1 LKNDTLTRKRML
13 QGVPMIK
20 KLFFVLTLVLLLMFS
35 VVGYADNSKDVIEL
49 KENGSINWSRGVVQ
63 AKGIGIPPTKLS
75 GDSNARTEAL
85 TDAKLNASH
94 VILKI
99 IKELRINGTTV
110 VGDYTIQEPAIMSK
124 IENMVNNAKVVK
136 KEYLTDGT
144 VKIEMEVNLRGGF
157 AQLILPKEI
166 KPLDSIKLV
175 TMNKSSTPVFT
186 GLVVDAKG
194 LGVKPVMVPKIIDEN
209 NQEVYGSAFVSREY
223 AVQQGMSGYSRDLK
237 ESLKDKRV
245 SDYPL
250 VVKGLKTS
258 GPGHSEIVISNADAS
273 KLRGISESLYFMKK
287 CRVIIVID

>member
-1 LKNDTLTRKRML
+1 
-13 QGVPMIK
+13 MIK

-35 VVGYADNSKDVIEL
+35 VFGYTDNSKDVIEL

-94 VILKI
+94 ETLKI

-110 VGDYTIQEPAIMSK
+110 VGDYAIQEPAIMSK

-175 TMNKSSTPVFT
+175 TMNKTSTPVFT

-194 LGVKPVMVPKIIDEN
+194 LSVKPVMVPKIIDEN

>member
-1 LKNDTLTRKRML
+1 
-13 QGVPMIK
+13 MIK

-35 VVGYADNSKDVIEL
+35 VFGYTDNSKDVIEL

-94 VILKI
+94 EILKI

-110 VGDYTIQEPAIMSK
+110 VGDYAIQEPAIMSK

-237 ESLKDKRV
+237 ESLKEKRV

>member
-1 LKNDTLTRKRML
+1 ML
-13 QGVPMIK
+13 QGVPMRK
-20 KLFFVLTLVLLLMFS
+20 KLYFVLTLLFLLTFS
-35 VVGYADNSKDVIEL
+35 VFGYTDNSKEVIEL
-49 KENGSINWSRGVVQ
+49 KKNGSINWSRGFVQ

-85 TDAKLNASH
+85 TDAKLNAFH

-110 VGDYTIQEPAIMSK
+110 VGDYAIQEPAIMSK
-124 IENMVNNAKVVK
+124 IENMVKNAKVVK

-194 LGVKPVMVPKIIDEN
+194 LGVRPVMVPKIIDEN

-223 AVQQGMSGYSRDLK
+223 AVQQGMSGYARDLK
-237 ESLKDKRV
+237 EIVKDKRV

>member
-1 LKNDTLTRKRML
+1 
-13 QGVPMIK
+13 MIK

-35 VVGYADNSKDVIEL
+35 VFGYTDNSKEVIEL

-99 IKELRINGTTV
+99 IKELRITGTTV
-110 VGDYTIQEPAIMSK
+110 VGDYAIQEPAIMSK

-166 KPLDSIKLV
+166 EPLDSIKLV
-175 TMNKSSTPVFT
+175 TMKKSSTPVFT

-258 GPGHSEIVISNADAS
+258 GPGRSEIVISNADAS

>member
-1 LKNDTLTRKRML
+1 
-13 QGVPMIK
+13 MIK
-20 KLFFVLTLVLLLMFS
+20 KLFFVLTLVFLLTFS
-35 VVGYADNSKDVIEL
+35 VFGYTDNSKEVIEL
-49 KENGSINWSRGVVQ
+49 KENGSINWSRGFVQ

-85 TDAKLNASH
+85 TDAKLNAFH

-110 VGDYTIQEPAIMSK
+110 VGDYAIQEPAIMSK

-273 KLRGISESLYFMKK
+273 KLRGISESHYFMKK
-287 CRVIIVID
+287 CRVIIVVD

>member
-1 LKNDTLTRKRML
+1 
-13 QGVPMIK
+13 MIK

-35 VVGYADNSKDVIEL
+35 VFGYTDNSKDVIEL

-94 VILKI
+94 ETLKI

-110 VGDYTIQEPAIMSK
+110 VGDYAIQEPAIMSK

>member
-1 LKNDTLTRKRML
+1 
-13 QGVPMIK
+13 MIK
-20 KLFFVLTLVLLLMFS
+20 KLFFLLTLVLLLMFS
-35 VVGYADNSKDVIEL
+35 VFGYTDNSKDVIEL

-110 VGDYTIQEPAIMSK
+110 VGDYAIQEPAIMSK

-157 AQLILPKEI
+157 AQLILPKDI

-175 TMNKSSTPVFT
+175 TMNKTSTPVFT

-258 GPGHSEIVISNADAS
+258 GPGRSEIVISNADAS

>member
-1 LKNDTLTRKRML
+1 ML
-13 QGVPMIK
+13 QGVSMIK
-20 KLFFVLTLVLLLMFS
+20 KLFFVLTLVLLLTFS
-35 VVGYADNSKDVIEL
+35 VFGYADNSKDVIEL

-63 AKGIGIPPTKLS
+63 AKGIGTPPTKLS

-99 IKELRINGTTV
+99 IKELRITGTTF
-110 VGDYTIQEPAIMSK
+110 VGDCAIQEPAIMSK

-144 VKIEMEVNLRGGF
+144 VKIEMELNLRGGF

-194 LGVKPVMVPKIIDEN
+194 LGVKPVMVPRIIDEN

-258 GPGHSEIVISNADAS
+258 GPGRSEIVISNADAS